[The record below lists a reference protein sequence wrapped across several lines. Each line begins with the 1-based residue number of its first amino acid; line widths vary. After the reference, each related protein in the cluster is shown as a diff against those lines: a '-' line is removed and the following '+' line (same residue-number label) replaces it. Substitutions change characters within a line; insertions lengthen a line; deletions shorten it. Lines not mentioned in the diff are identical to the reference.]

1 MDRLSN
7 AGLAG
12 RLSPS
17 LQSLNHVS
25 TSGPDGCLALPVHAS
40 WGNARLVSSNPVCIG
55 HVKPERR
62 FLEKVKCFPGREFL
76 EAVWGSLP
84 GSRMCVHRPQVC
96 APLLPAPL
104 VGPQA
109 GGRGGEGG
117 PPANIR
123 VISGSGE

>member
-1 MDRLSN
+1 MDRISN

-25 TSGPDGCLALPVHAS
+25 TSGPDGCPTLPVHAS
-40 WGNARLVSSNPVCIG
+40 WGKARLVSSNPVRIG
-55 HVKPERR
+55 HVKPECR

-84 GSRMCVHRPQVC
+84 GSKMCVYPPQVG

-104 VGPQA
+104 AGPRA
-109 GGRGGEGG
+109 RGWGGEGG
-117 PPANIR
+117 PPANI
-123 VISGSGE
+123 